1 MVQTRKR
8 TRAGLL
14 LCPPL
19 PIDPRWRMHFVN
31 SFLPFDGICAAVQ
44 PDLNLFDH
52 HLPILFEPI
61 FPTSRP
67 TIDRFSSFLLF
78 RCSFPPFSYTF
89 DLLVKTI
96 IEQASSFRR
105 DISYPRILYHFPR
118 HTFHCSNILRVLSTR
133 EVDTSLDLIV
143 EQLVSANLSTIST
156 PSIETWKNA
165 IVFPLSNSLSFSFYF
180 LFISL
185 NSPKFLKECKYRR
198 SSVIISIGYLIE
210 NNDMDLYVKYFTIFR
225 SSLFFQI
232 LRSIRSLFPRSSKR
246 ESIARDFI
254 TGVMF

>member
-1 MVQTRKR
+1 MDLTNEIHGHRWYRRGRGLARGFFSVRPCRSIPDEGCISLIVSFPSMAFVQ
-8 TRAGLL
+8 L
-14 LCPPL
+14 
-19 PIDPRWRMHFVN
+19 FN
-31 SFLPFDGICAAVQ
+31 
-44 PDLNLFDH
+44 LNLFDH

-143 EQLVSANLSTIST
+143 EQLVSANLSTI
-156 PSIETWKNA
+156 A
-165 IVFPLSNSLSFSFYF
+165 PL
-180 LFISL
+180 
-185 NSPKFLKECKYRR
+185 
-198 SSVIISIGYLIE
+198 
-210 NNDMDLYVKYFTIFR
+210 
-225 SSLFFQI
+225 
-232 LRSIRSLFPRSSKR
+232 
-246 ESIARDFI
+246 
-254 TGVMF
+254 